1 MAKIINYNTE
11 FHNKILSGIEK
22 AEKCVCSTLGPSGRP
37 VLINDGRQTRL
48 TKDGISVFQS
58 IELEDPIENSAVIA
72 LREASAKVA
81 KDAGDGT
88 TTVTSLGSAIYRN
101 GLKYTTMNV
110 NPVQVKNGMDKASE
124 KVIEFIKGQAKKI
137 STKDDIKKV
146 CLISSNGDE
155 KVSDVISE
163 VFSKLGTDATIQ
175 IEDSGTEIGY
185 KIVDGFQLPNTGYL
199 SPFFCTS
206 EDMTCNMK
214 DAMVMVLDGKITN
227 VNEILP
233 TLQSIIQA
241 HVPLLIVAESIE
253 TEVMS
258 TLIMNRLNP
267 QVGLQVCCVRAPSYG
282 ENRKAIF
289 RDIAMLCNGKVIS
302 DETGVLIK
310 DAILGGTVLGLAKSV
325 VVTKDTTTIV
335 GSAKQEDMDSYIAT
349 LKAHIENTTDEF
361 DRKKMQERYAR
372 LTNGIGK
379 INIFAPTEIELKELR
394 DRVDDAFCAA
404 KSALKEGIVPGGGT
418 SLLKAKKSLEDWL
431 KTQNMTDD
439 EMIGA
444 KILCT
449 SLEAPIRNILDNAG
463 IDSSIVVGKILEFE
477 TENIGYDVVSKKYVD
492 MIENGIIDPCQV
504 ECSAVQN
511 AVSVA
516 GLLLTSS
523 SCVVQKP
530 EEHKR
535 GINNMSMM

>member
-110 NPVQVKNGMDKASE
+110 NPVQVKNGIDKASE
-124 KVIEFIKGQAKKI
+124 KVIEFIQGQAKKI

-227 VNEILP
+227 VNEILS

-310 DAILGGTVLGLAKSV
+310 DAVLGGTVLGLAKSV

-335 GSAKQEDMDSYIAT
+335 GSAKQEDMDSYVAT
-349 LKAHIENTTDEF
+349 LKTHIENTTDEF
-361 DRKKMQERYAR
+361 DKKKMQERYAR

-418 SLLKAKKSLEDWL
+418 SLLKAKKSLEEWL

-449 SLEAPIRNILDNAG
+449 SLEAPIRNILENAG

-523 SCVVQKP
+523 SCIVQKP
-530 EEHKR
+530 EDNKCGR
-535 GINNMSMM
+535 NNMSMM

>member
-1 MAKIINYNTE
+1 MEQN
-11 FHNKILSGIEK
+11 
-22 AEKCVCSTLGPSGRP
+22 
-37 VLINDGRQTRL
+37 
-48 TKDGISVFQS
+48 
-58 IELEDPIENSAVIA
+58 
-72 LREASAKVA
+72 
-81 KDAGDGT
+81 
-88 TTVTSLGSAIYRN
+88 
-101 GLKYTTMNV
+101 
-110 NPVQVKNGMDKASE
+110 
-124 KVIEFIKGQAKKI
+124 
-137 STKDDIKKV
+137 
-146 CLISSNGDE
+146 
-155 KVSDVISE
+155 
-163 VFSKLGTDATIQ
+163 ATIQ

-361 DRKKMQERYAR
+361 DKKKMQERYAR

-418 SLLKAKKSLEDWL
+418 SLLKSKE
-431 KTQNMTDD
+431 
-439 EMIGA
+439 
-444 KILCT
+444 
-449 SLEAPIRNILDNAG
+449 
-463 IDSSIVVGKILEFE
+463 
-477 TENIGYDVVSKKYVD
+477 VS
-492 MIENGIIDPCQV
+492 
-504 ECSAVQN
+504 
-511 AVSVA
+511 
-516 GLLLTSS
+516 
-523 SCVVQKP
+523 
-530 EEHKR
+530 
-535 GINNMSMM
+535 

>member
-449 SLEAPIRNILDNAG
+449 SLEAPIRNILENAG

-523 SCVVQKP
+523 SCIVQKP
-530 EEHKR
+530 DDNKCVR
-535 GINNMSMM
+535 NNMSMM

>member
-37 VLINDGRQTRL
+37 VLINNGRQTRL

-58 IELEDPIENSAVIA
+58 IELDDPIENSAVTA

-88 TTVTSLGSAIYRN
+88 TTVTALGAAIYRN
-101 GLKYTTMNV
+101 GLKYTTMNA
-110 NPVQVKNGMDKASE
+110 NPIQVKNGIDKASE
-124 KVIEFIKGQAKKI
+124 KVIEFIKAQAKKI

-155 KVSDVISE
+155 KVSEVISE

-214 DAMVMVLDGKITN
+214 DAMVLVLDGKITN

-289 RDIAMLCNGKVIS
+289 RDIAMLCNGKVVS
-302 DETGVLIK
+302 DETGILIK
-310 DAILGGTVLGLAKSV
+310 DAVMGGCVLGLAKSV

-335 GSAKQEDMDSYIAT
+335 GSAKQKDLDSYVTT
-349 LKAHIENTTDEF
+349 LKTQIDNTTDEF
-361 DRKKMQERYAR
+361 DKKKMQERYAR

-404 KSALKEGIVPGGGT
+404 KSALYEGIVPGGGT
-418 SLLKAKKSLEDWL
+418 SLLKAKKSLEEWL
-431 KTQNMTDD
+431 KTQDMTDD

-449 SLEAPIRNILDNAG
+449 SLEAPIRNILENAG
-463 IDSSIVVGKILEFE
+463 IDSSIVVGKILELDN
-477 TENIGYDVVSKKYVD
+477 TGYDVVNKKYVD

-523 SCVVQKP
+523 SCIVQKP
-530 EEHKR
+530 EENKSVR
-535 GINNMSMM
+535 NNMSMM

>member
-110 NPVQVKNGMDKASE
+110 NPVQVKNGIDKASE
-124 KVIEFIKGQAKKI
+124 KVIEFIQGQAKKI

-361 DRKKMQERYAR
+361 DKKKMQERYAR

-418 SLLKAKKSLEDWL
+418 SLLKAKKSLEEWL
-431 KTQNMTDD
+431 RTQNMTDD

-449 SLEAPIRNILDNAG
+449 SLEAPIRNILENAG

-523 SCVVQKP
+523 SCIVQKP
-530 EEHKR
+530 DDNKCGR
-535 GINNMSMM
+535 NNMSMM

>member
-110 NPVQVKNGMDKASE
+110 NPVQVKNGIDKASE
-124 KVIEFIKGQAKKI
+124 KVIEFIQGQAKKI

-310 DAILGGTVLGLAKSV
+310 DAVLGGTVLGLAKSV

-335 GSAKQEDMDSYIAT
+335 GSAKQEDMDSYVAT
-349 LKAHIENTTDEF
+349 LKTHIENTTDEF
-361 DRKKMQERYAR
+361 DKKKMQERYAR

-418 SLLKAKKSLEDWL
+418 SLLKAKKSLEEWL

-449 SLEAPIRNILDNAG
+449 SLEAPIRNILENAG

-523 SCVVQKP
+523 SCIVQKP
-530 EEHKR
+530 EDNKCGR
-535 GINNMSMM
+535 NNMSMM

>member
-110 NPVQVKNGMDKASE
+110 NPVQVKNGIDKASE
-124 KVIEFIKGQAKKI
+124 KVIEFIQGQAKKI

-335 GSAKQEDMDSYIAT
+335 GSAKQEDMDSYVAT
-349 LKAHIENTTDEF
+349 LKTHIENTTDEF
-361 DRKKMQERYAR
+361 DKKKMQERYAR

-418 SLLKAKKSLEDWL
+418 SLLKAKKSLEEWL

-449 SLEAPIRNILDNAG
+449 SLEAPIRNILENAG

-523 SCVVQKP
+523 SCIVQKP
-530 EEHKR
+530 EDNKCGR
-535 GINNMSMM
+535 NNMSMM

>member
-110 NPVQVKNGMDKASE
+110 NPVQVKNGIDKASE